1 MTELLV
7 GLIIGIFIMFIVVN
21 INKTKKKRSLKLVQ
35 EAVPTE
41 LACRIPEGL
50 PIISRLEDSLNSEYM
65 EKVKKRVLANHPNW
79 TETDFNWRLF
89 ELKRYF
95 LLAGILKS
103 VPMFSDEVDEIWHE
117 MIMFTKEYEN
127 FSKKFFGS
135 FLHHSPNVERTPI
148 PHERALF
155 DWMYLHLFEIYP
167 NSTKLWGGFLKN
179 PLSKTFLEEVRS
191 ASDEKLFDKYFRSF
205 DPIKPLQTKLLEQLK
220 NDIEKAEEMK
230 RQNKSLRKKIKTDD
244 TYSMLLPAMVFLSLY
259 EQDSYTEKMS
269 QLLNKDA
276 GTSGGSI
283 YACGAALSDSNDH
296 SGGSGCS
303 SSGCSSSNCGSS
315 CGGGCGSS

>member
-35 EAVPTE
+35 EAVPTK

-65 EKVKKRVLANHPNW
+65 EKVKKRVLANHPSW

-127 FSKKFFGS
+127 FSKKIFW
-135 FLHHSPNVERTPI
+135 I
-148 PHERALF
+148 
-155 DWMYLHLFEIYP
+155 I
-167 NSTKLWGGFLKN
+167 
-179 PLSKTFLEEVRS
+179 S
-191 ASDEKLFDKYFRSF
+191 ASQ
-205 DPIKPLQTKLLEQLK
+205 P
-220 NDIEKAEEMK
+220 
-230 RQNKSLRKKIKTDD
+230 
-244 TYSMLLPAMVFLSLY
+244 
-259 EQDSYTEKMS
+259 
-269 QLLNKDA
+269 
-276 GTSGGSI
+276 
-283 YACGAALSDSNDH
+283 
-296 SGGSGCS
+296 
-303 SSGCSSSNCGSS
+303 
-315 CGGGCGSS
+315 